1 MGVELATSWMFT
13 RNGDLLLLIEGK
25 MRMTTL
31 KKFPL
36 RIFVLMC
43 STSLFLASAWAIVP
57 TTSNKPAPARR
68 KPLNSRDSQAIWGG
82 GPRLHADI
90 GLLPPS
96 TNAAEFLDYRVMEE
110 IQLAPFDSKLA
121 LAATA
126 AEALRRGYYDIAINT
141 ARKGVA
147 EAPKPWEENNDAK
160 LAPGAP
166 NWQYYLQFLAV
177 AHELKGDWLQAQELC
192 AAAYGPNSS
201 NGAWLNARIFYSSGE
216 TDAAFFYLMQVAPR
230 LQDGVATM
238 ENFKRKVE
246 TGEIAKR
253 VKRDGRRLRAYY
265 AGDKSES
272 IYLDSD
278 WKRLYAFRDSCARIV
293 CPELHFTVLERTWD
307 EAFRKYDALW
317 DECWQRF
324 LAFAE
329 AEFAALPSDGETEL
343 WNGSQEDY
351 REKMEFL
358 RELDKLPL

>member
-1 MGVELATSWMFT
+1 
-13 RNGDLLLLIEGK
+13 
-25 MRMTTL
+25 MR
-31 KKFPL
+31 KKLTF
-36 RIFVLMC
+36 RIFVVVC
-43 STSLFLASAWAIVP
+43 STTLFLSSAWAIVP
-57 TTSNKPAPARR
+57 VTSNKPAPVRQ
-68 KPLNSRDSQAIWGG
+68 KPLNACDSQAIWGG

-110 IQLAPFDSKLA
+110 VQLMSPDSKLA
-121 LAATA
+121 LAAAA
-126 AEALRRGYYDIAINT
+126 AEALRRGCYDIAISA

-147 EAPKPWEENNDAK
+147 ESPKPWEENNGAK
-160 LAPGAP
+160 SAPGAP

-177 AHELKGDWLQAQELC
+177 AHELKGDWNQAQELC
-192 AAAYGPNSS
+192 AAAYGSYSHNLT
-201 NGAWLNARIFYSSGE
+201 WLNARIFYSTGE
-216 TDAAFFYLMQVAPR
+216 TDAAFFYLMQVTPR
-230 LQDGVATM
+230 LQDYVATM

-253 VKRDGRRLRAYY
+253 SKRDGRRLRAYY
-265 AGDKSES
+265 VGNERES

-324 LAFAE
+324 LSFAE
-329 AEFAALPSDGETEL
+329 AEFATLPSDGKTKR

-351 REKMEFL
+351 REKMDFL
-358 RELDKLPL
+358 RELGKLPL